1 MKKDSNQ
8 LLAFRV
14 GPPMKNYLSS
24 TERRE
29 RTVETVIDLC
39 SEVDPATITT
49 GEIAKRMQVTQ
60 GALFRHFP
68 NKDAIWECVARRVAE
83 RVIRRIDEA
92 AEGAAQPLDKLEAMF
107 NAHVDFIVH
116 HPGIPRLLLG
126 QLQQDRQTPARRVV
140 RSLLFMYR
148 ERVQN
153 RLAEAL
159 EAGQL
164 RPGLDLDAA
173 VTQFI
178 GTVQG
183 LVLQSLMI
191 GDMSRVGTMA
201 PSVFEIYL
209 NGIRVDNL
217 ERADR

>member
-1 MKKDSNQ
+1 
-8 LLAFRV
+8 
-14 GPPMKNYLSS
+14 MKNYLSS